1 MGFQNNGDSPG
12 KVWYKARKLASEIGR
27 AFAMRSRASSSVNR
41 WVKWQKPPPGCFIL
55 NTDGALKNS
64 RSRGW
69 VEEVAIV
76 EVKVEGEPN
85 SSIRRTFICIYS
97 GVLT

>member
-1 MGFQNNGDSPG
+1 MLPKRLFLGLPYIVKSPFLN
-12 KVWYKARKLASEIGR
+12 KLIKGSGGQ
-27 AFAMRSRASSSVNR
+27 SLSV
-41 WVKWQKPPPGCFIL
+41 
-55 NTDGALKNS
+55 KNS